1 MLTNTT
7 ATVYNR
13 ITDRDTD
20 KTTYFRTV
28 IPATHWEESYAALD
42 KAKSHEKI
50 RSVMAI
56 IDFSVCNRMAK
67 QYLPAKGYALLPTSE
82 AGQYW
87 TLDCGDIVV
96 KGTVADEITQ
106 SGRKQW
112 LLAHPDAAIITAVQT
127 NDMGSPA
134 MQHWEVHAK

>member
-1 MLTNTT
+1 
-7 ATVYNR
+7 
-13 ITDRDTD
+13 
-20 KTTYFRTV
+20 
-28 IPATHWEESYAALD
+28 
-42 KAKSHEKI
+42 
-50 RSVMAI
+50 MAI
-56 IDFSVCNRMAK
+56 IDFSVRSRMAK
-67 QYLPAKGYALLPTSE
+67 QYLPAKEYALLPASE

-96 KGTVADEITQ
+96 KGTVVDEITQ

-112 LLAHPDAAIITAVQT
+112 LLSHPDAATITAVQT